1 MLNRQQRFFSA
12 VTAKVQ
18 RRRET
23 FIKANYP
30 EYAGNEISANENSAR
45 KGKRL
50 GGTFSDPSKPV
61 SKLDGSEHSMNSEQR
76 QVLDEE
82 FSKRLQGAGRSAET
96 LTRLMNEYMDR
107 VDEHNASKPPMS
119 EEREKRVRQLSR
131 MDLKAAESTPVRVQA
146 KKIPQKIVDPLNDFP
161 VLREEE
167 DMFAPL
173 LENRKELRISS
184 VNEYFASKGAK
195 FVDLYGTSV
204 ASVVSSSLREYELA
218 KSKAVV
224 FDQSYRLI
232 VSVSGEDAALVIDHF
247 VTGPIRLMNI
257 GDLID
262 TCIVDSKG
270 YIMSTALVGR
280 AADDSYNIILAG
292 NDRQR
297 IFQYLAQYVVYSRQ
311 SGMLAQITPVISGSV
326 LSLMGPEASEQLI
339 TGLKNL
345 GIESASLGMSGDQ
358 LPSVN
363 YIRDLPNMTYVT
375 CADAISIFRTSL
387 DHFLI
392 SLPPRENALL
402 PALKTPLGGVYA
414 LDMLRMEQGLPRS
427 GIDIPPA
434 STSPIRASLSHT
446 VDQQKVREKCL
457 FGHERISSELL
468 RGVSHRR
475 VALVASKYVYSGCR
489 ILSSPHRY
497 PVGEITSC
505 AWSPILNQRVCQ
517 AYVKPEYAREGNPV
531 LVNLPHSVPD
541 NLDYRFK
548 KRITKQGN
556 LQNVFRKLLNAKIV
570 SFPIE

>member
-1 MLNRQQRFFSA
+1 MLSRQQRYFSA

-23 FIKANYP
+23 FIKASYP
-30 EYAGNEISANENSAR
+30 EYAGNEISSTEDSPR
-45 KGKRL
+45 KGRRL
-50 GGTFSDPSKPV
+50 GGTFADPTKPV
-61 SKLDGSEHSMNSEQR
+61 SKLDGSEQFMNSEQR
-76 QVLDEE
+76 QVLEEE
-82 FSKRLQGAGRSAET
+82 FTKRLQRAGRSAET

-107 VDEHNASKPPMS
+107 IDELDASKPPMS
-119 EEREKRVRQLSR
+119 EVREKRIRQLSQ
-131 MDLKAAESTPVRVQA
+131 MDLKAAESAPVRAQA
-146 KKIPQKIVDPLNDFP
+146 KKIPQRLVDPSSAFP
-161 VLREEE
+161 VLREEG

-184 VNEYFASKGAK
+184 VNEYFASEGAK
-195 FVDLYGTSV
+195 FVDLNGTSV

-224 FDQSYRLI
+224 FDESYRQI
-232 VSVSGEDAALVIDHF
+232 ISVSGEDAALVIDHF
-247 VTGPIRLMNI
+247 VTGPVRLMKI
-257 GDLID
+257 GDVID

-280 AADDSYNIILAG
+280 TADDAYNIILAG
-292 NDRQR
+292 NDRQS

-311 SGMLAQITPVISGSV
+311 SGMLAQINPVISGSV
-326 LSLMGPEASEQLI
+326 LSLMGPEAGDQLI
-339 TGLKNL
+339 TALKEL
-345 GIESASLGMSGDQ
+345 EIESASLGMSGDK
-358 LPSVN
+358 LPSMD
-363 YIRDLPNMTYVT
+363 YIRDLPSMTYVT
-375 CADAISIFRTSL
+375 CGDDISIIRTSL

-392 SLPPRENALL
+392 SVQPGENALL
-402 PALKTPLGGVYA
+402 PALETPLGGVYA

-434 STSPIRASLSHT
+434 STSPIRASLSHS

-497 PVGEITSC
+497 PVGEVTSC

-556 LQNVFRKLLNAKIV
+556 LQNVFRKLVNAKIV
-570 SFPIE
+570 SFPIK